1 MQELHF
7 DEIFISVTP
16 FLVEL
21 TSGHWDIFLEMIKIT
36 GKGGKRWRRC
46 KGRGEVGEI
55 STLNCESERLRKCQ
69 YCQGRGILTFSQDE
83 SFYKVL

>member
-36 GKGGKRWRRC
+36 GKGGGW
-46 KGRGEVGEI
+46 
-55 STLNCESERLRKCQ
+55 L
-69 YCQGRGILTFSQDE
+69 
-83 SFYKVL
+83 KVEKMQRAG

>member
-21 TSGHWDIFLEMIKIT
+21 TSGHWDIFQEMIKIT
-36 GKGGKRWRRC
+36 GKGWYKMEEVQRAGGSRRNFHF
-46 KGRGEVGEI
+46 E
-55 STLNCESERLRKCQ
+55 L
-69 YCQGRGILTFSQDE
+69 
-83 SFYKVL
+83 